1 MKWYLRELVLPAEV
15 PACRRLTRFG
25 RTKGATY
32 RRCGRSA
39 SRAGFQAAGLAGL
52 AILSAGLLYAQ
63 VPWGYG
69 PPPGGPTPNT
79 PMAQQNA
86 QRTVQ
91 SQVNWFQNR
100 TQSASNYGGGGYGMV
115 WQQFQTLQGAYNA
128 FKATLS
134 PQQLSSGAN
143 KLAEL
148 DAGLGILEEAF
159 TNYTQDVADGQSS
172 ASAFNNMCQVLYR
185 ASGVWLQEFNSVCNR
200 LQVGWQ

>member
-1 MKWYLRELVLPAEV
+1 MKWHLRKLVLPAEV

-25 RTKGATY
+25 QPKRAAY
-32 RRCGRSA
+32 RHCDRSP
-39 SRAGFQAAGLAGL
+39 SLAGFQVVGLAGL

-79 PMAQQNA
+79 AMAQQNA
-86 QRTVQ
+86 QRSVQ
-91 SQVNWFQNR
+91 SQVNWFQNS

-128 FKATLS
+128 FKATLN

-148 DAGLGILEEAF
+148 DAGLGVLEEAF
-159 TNYTQDVADGQSS
+159 TNYTQDVTDGQSS
-172 ASAFNNMCQVLYR
+172 ASAFNNMCQVLYQ